1 MALGPQNKVH
11 LRTAQMSGDQAY
23 AADIDVGLRAYMLKV
38 YNYMCI
44 GLGLT
49 GAVAFAT
56 STSPAMT
63 AMMQAIY
70 GTPLQWVVMLAPIGL
85 VFFLAAKVNSMQAST
100 AQTVFWV
107 FAGLMGLSMAY
118 IFVAYTGES
127 VTRVFFITAGAFAG
141 LSLYGYTTKKNLSG
155 MGSFLIMGVIGL
167 IIASVVNIFLASTAL
182 QFAISVLGVLIFAG
196 LTAYDTQK
204 IKAIYLE
211 SDGTAV
217 AEKKAIMGALTLYL
231 DFINMFIFMLHLFGN
246 RE

>member
-56 STSPAMT
+56 STSPT
-63 AMMQAIY
+63 MMQTIY